1 MARERV
7 RESREAARE
16 EARKAR
22 EEAKKAGKE
31 VPLSPKA
38 PRAAKAVKPSQPS
51 RHICSVCHKDFRW
64 ASHLKRHFCM
74 KACDNCGK
82 VFTHQRSYKI
92 HQPKCGKLPVGP
104 HDLVIEMAPSPLP
117 ESDDSTA
124 DEPPEASQE

>member
-1 MARERV
+1 MAR
-7 RESREAARE
+7 
-16 EARKAR
+16 
-22 EEAKKAGKE
+22 EAKKAREGPEKASRE
-31 VPLSPKA
+31 VTLPPKA
-38 PRAAKAVKPSQPS
+38 SKPAKAAKPSHAS
-51 RHICSVCHKDFRW
+51 KHICSICKKDFRW

-117 ESDDSTA
+117 ESDDSTE
-124 DEPPEASQE
+124 DEPPEPTQDDFKI